1 MTVVLP
7 KQNGNHSMEYATIP
21 YDVESIRQHFP
32 ALRGEKIPLNNAT
45 GSLVYDGAV
54 KA

>member
-1 MTVVLP
+1 MPSTITSHEDVR
-7 KQNGNHSMEYATIP
+7 KTNGTTGTYE
-21 YDVESIRQHFP
+21 VEKIRQHFP
-32 ALRGEKIPLNNAT
+32 ALRGERIPLNNAT